1 MDKNETPTIDYAKI
15 VRDRDRLLSCKSLI
29 VTTVLAGEV
38 PEIGIAPFVR
48 YDDFLFIYSS
58 HLSKH
63 TRVLLEI
70 KKAHFMLCQD
80 ECDAQ
85 NIWARHRLKFTAHI
99 SEVARNDARFSL
111 LCDKFEGAFGA
122 TMGLIRD
129 FTDFHMLRL
138 EPVSGVLVLGFAKA
152 FEVQGSNF
160 EIVSHLRSA

>member
-1 MDKNETPTIDYAKI
+1 MEKNESPAIDHARI
-15 VRDRDRLLSCKSLI
+15 ARDRDRLLACKSLI
-29 VTTVLAGEV
+29 ITTAIAGEV
-38 PEIGIAPFVR
+38 PEIGTAPFIKHEN
-48 YDDFLFIYSS
+48 YLYIYSS

-63 TRVLLEI
+63 TRVLLEV

-85 NIWARHRLKFTAHI
+85 NIWARHRLKFSADI
-99 SEVARNDARFSL
+99 SEVARDDVQFSL
-111 LCDKFEGAFGA
+111 LCDKFENAFGA

-129 FTDFHMLRL
+129 FADFHMLRL

-160 EIVSHLRSA
+160 EIVSHLRRA

>member
-1 MDKNETPTIDYAKI
+1 MDKNEMPAFDHARIT
-15 VRDRDRLLSCKSLI
+15 RDRDRLLSCKTLI
-29 VTTVLAGEV
+29 ITTVLADQM
-38 PEIGIAPFVR
+38 PEIGATPFIR
-48 YDDFLFIYSS
+48 HDDSLFIYSS

-63 TRVLLEI
+63 TRVLLES

-99 SEVARNDARFSL
+99 SEIARDDASFSV
-111 LCDKFEGAFGA
+111 LCDKFEVAFGA

-138 EPVSGVLVLGFAKA
+138 EPISGILVLGFAKA

>member
-1 MDKNETPTIDYAKI
+1 MEKNLPSAIDRADI
-15 VRDRDRLLSCKSLI
+15 TRDLDRLLACKSLI
-29 VTTVLAGEV
+29 ITTALAYDL
-38 PEIGIAPFVR
+38 PEIGTTPFIR
-48 YDDFLFIYSS
+48 HNDCLYIYSS

-63 TRVLLEI
+63 TRVLLET

-85 NIWARHRLKFTAHI
+85 NIWARHRLKFTANL
-99 SEVARNDARFSL
+99 SEIERDDTDFSII
-111 LCDKFEGAFGA
+111 CDKFETAHGP

-152 FEVQGSNF
+152 YEVQGANF
-160 EIVSHLRSA
+160 DIISHLRSA